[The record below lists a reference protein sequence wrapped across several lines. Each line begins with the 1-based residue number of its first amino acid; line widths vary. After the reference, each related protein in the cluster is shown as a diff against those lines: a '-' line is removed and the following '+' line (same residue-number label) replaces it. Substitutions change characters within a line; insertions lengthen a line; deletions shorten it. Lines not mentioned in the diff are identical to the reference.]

1 MYARSAEPAL
11 RRLLGWYPVVV
22 IAGPRQSGKTTLVRA
37 CLPEMPYAS
46 LEDPDLRGFAAAD
59 PRGFLARYPD
69 GAVLD
74 EVQRAPELFSSVQTR
89 VDETGRSGQF
99 VLTGSQQ
106 FGLHSGVAQSL
117 AGRAGA
123 LTLLPFTIAEVAPH
137 RPALAVEDYLLHG
150 LYPPVHDRRIPPHVW
165 FSDYVATYVERD
177 VRQLTNV
184 RDLAAFHRFVQLC
197 AARSGQLLN
206 LSALAA
212 DAGITHPTAQAWIG
226 VLEASH
232 LVMRLMPHHSNLGK
246 RLTKAPK
253 LYFLDVGLA
262 AWLAGVRDVTPLRW
276 GALRGPLF
284 ETLVVGELVKHIRNG
299 LMPHSLSFWRTHGG
313 HEVDVLVSGPE
324 GLLAVEVKSG
334 LTVAADAIRPL
345 DALSTLV
352 PGLRRAVVYAGD
364 TGDRRGDV
372 EIVPWWAVGTLLEP
386 TRA

>member
-1 MYARSAEPAL
+1 MYARSAEAAL
-11 RRLLGWYPVVV
+11 RRLLAWYPVVAV
-22 IAGPRQSGKTTLVRA
+22 AGPRQSGKTTLVRA
-37 CLPEMPYAS
+37 CLPHLPYAS

-59 PRGFLARYPD
+59 PRGFLVRYPD

-74 EVQRAPELFSSVQTR
+74 EVQRAPELFSYLQTR
-89 VDETGRSGQF
+89 VDETGRPGQF

-123 LTLLPFTIAEVAPH
+123 LTLLPFTVAEVAPH
-137 RPALAVEDYLLHG
+137 RPELVVEDYLLQG
-150 LYPPVHDRRIPPHVW
+150 LYPPVHDRGIPPHVW

-184 RDLAAFHRFVQLC
+184 RDLTTFHRFVQLC

-212 DAGITHPTAQAWIG
+212 DAGITHPTAQAWIA

-232 LVMRLMPHHSNLGK
+232 LVFRLMPHHANFGK

-262 AWLAGVRDVTPLRW
+262 AWLAGVRDVASVRW

-284 ETLVVGELVKHIRNG
+284 ETLIVGELVKHVRNG
-299 LMPHSLSFWRTHGG
+299 LLPHTLSFWRTHTG
-313 HEVDVLVSGPE
+313 HEVDVLVSGPD
-324 GLLAVEVKSG
+324 GALAIEIKAG
-334 LTVAADAIRPL
+334 LTVAPDATRHL
-345 DALSTLV
+345 DVLAGLV

-364 TGDRRGDV
+364 APDSRGDV
-372 EIVPWWAVGTLLEP
+372 AIVPWSAVGTLLGP
-386 TRA
+386 TPA